1 MTYPTDILFPIRRVR
16 GFSLIEL
23 MIVVAIV
30 AILASVAYPSYRDSV
45 LKGRR
50 GEARAALAE
59 LMQQQERYMT
69 QHNKYLTFSAGAT
82 GTPFKTTAGDS
93 NSPSYK
99 LLAVNCKD
107 SAGTEIS
114 DKVCIQIVAEPTGTD
129 PKVGDLEMASTG
141 VKDWTGVAT
150 DSTTKTSALCWP

>member
-1 MTYPTDILFPIRRVR
+1 
-16 GFSLIEL
+16 
-23 MIVVAIV
+23 
-30 AILASVAYPSYRDSV
+30 
-45 LKGRR
+45 
-50 GEARAALAE
+50 
-59 LMQQQERYMT
+59 MQQQERYMT

-99 LLAVNCKD
+99 LSAVNCKD

-129 PKVGDLEMASTG
+129 PKVGNLEMASTG
-141 VKDWTGVAT
+141 VKTCTGTSKDA
-150 DSTTKTSALCWP
+150 TTKTSALCWP

>member
-59 LMQQQERYMT
+59 LMQEQERYMT

-99 LLAVNCKD
+99 LSAVNCKD

-129 PKVGDLEMASTG
+129 PKVGNLEMASTG
-141 VKDWTGVAT
+141 VKTCTGTSKDA
-150 DSTTKTSALCWP
+150 TTKTSALCWP

>member
-99 LLAVNCKD
+99 
-107 SAGTEIS
+107 
-114 DKVCIQIVAEPTGTD
+114 
-129 PKVGDLEMASTG
+129 
-141 VKDWTGVAT
+141 
-150 DSTTKTSALCWP
+150 

>member
-1 MTYPTDILFPIRRVR
+1 MTDFPKPLPRPRRTQ

-69 QHNKYLTFSAGAT
+69 QKNTYLVFNADAT
-82 GTPFKTTAGDS
+82 GTPFNIYVGS
-93 NSPSYK
+93 SSSPSYK
-99 LLAVNCKD
+99 LSARKCKD
-107 SAGTEIS
+107 SADNDIS
-114 DKVCIQIVAEPTGTD
+114 ERVCIQIVATPTGSDT
-129 PKVGDLEMASTG
+129 KAGSLQMTSTG
-141 VKDWTGVAT
+141 TKTCTGSAA
-150 DSTTKTSALCWP
+150 DSTTKTSPLCWP

>member
-82 GTPFKTTAGDS
+82 GTRRPTSRQWRMHAFTSARRRMRWLQTGGRSSGSRRPWQHPGPRVTTRTGARRGTPITATTTA
-93 NSPSYK
+93 
-99 LLAVNCKD
+99 
-107 SAGTEIS
+107 T
-114 DKVCIQIVAEPTGTD
+114 TFTD
-129 PKVGDLEMASTG
+129 TI
-141 VKDWTGVAT
+141 
-150 DSTTKTSALCWP
+150 TTIT